1 MLLTFPMTNLAEY
14 VRRAPSDSPYHVSQ
28 LNIILDRSDA
38 LLEAFAEGLKEGR
51 YDPESSE

>member
-1 MLLTFPMTNLAEY
+1 MTNLAEY